1 MSEKMHVR
9 DKLRGALDHLE
20 SACNLLLSARN
31 ECEITNRSYAKLG
44 KDIAEMERQIK
55 YLLGE
60 E

>member
-1 MSEKMHVR
+1 MHGR

-20 SACNLLLSARN
+20 SACNLLLSARH
-31 ECEITNRSYAKLG
+31 ERELTTRSYAKLG
-44 KDIAEMERQIK
+44 KGIAEIEREIK